1 MSQKW
6 KELVGKARSKQLQ
19 PHEYNSGLFIV
30 VVVVVIVVG
39 NLISVLLERFNPILI
54 VPGYL
59 QELSRFQTWVCLEL
73 TGLMPYFHQAR
84 LVIISRIFVYFLPY
98 LIN

>member
-30 VVVVVIVVG
+30 VVG

-59 QELSRFQTWVCLEL
+59 QELSHFQTWVCLEL

-84 LVIISRIFVYFLPY
+84 LVIISRVFVYFLPY